1 MDETMPRPVE
11 TDPRLTE
18 RQSLVD
24 ISDLSQ
30 VTFLYIIGRDQPCS

>member
-18 RQSLVD
+18 RRRCLAG
-24 ISDLSQ
+24 
-30 VTFLYIIGRDQPCS
+30 VTYPDHVAFLYIMGKD